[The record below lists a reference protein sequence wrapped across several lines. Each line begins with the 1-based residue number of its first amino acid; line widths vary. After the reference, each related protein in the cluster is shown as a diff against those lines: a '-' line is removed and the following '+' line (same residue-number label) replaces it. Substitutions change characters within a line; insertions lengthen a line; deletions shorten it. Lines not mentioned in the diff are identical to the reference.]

1 MPRWILALG
10 VAGARVVAPEIA
22 DYEVRRELI
31 RARKTT
37 GLARLDRLEAGL
49 TYDPITT
56 AAMRRTAEFWA
67 LVRQAGLPTAAPLA
81 LDADCILAAQASLL
95 GGPEDIVTIG
105 TANVRHVRPTEIER
119 LAGPSAPSSAMPHS
133 EFDLTPRISQRAER
147 RWCMR
152 SSPSTSLARP
162 QCLRLHAQD

>member
-1 MPRWILALG
+1 MARIIVLDAGPLGLASKARGKPDADRCRAWILALG

-56 AAMRRTAEFWA
+56 AAMRRAAESWA

-95 GGPEDIVTIG
+95 GGPGNETG
-105 TANVRHVRPTEIER
+105 TQLVSTVRARR
-119 LAGPSAPSSAMPHS
+119 L
-133 EFDLTPRISQRAER
+133 PRSGADRQ
-147 RWCMR
+147 
-152 SSPSTSLARP
+152 
-162 QCLRLHAQD
+162 

>member
-1 MPRWILALG
+1 MARISVLDAGPLGLASKARGKPDGDRCRAWILALG
-10 VAGARVVAPEIA
+10 VAGARVVVPEIA
-22 DYEVRRELI
+22 DYGVRRELI

-56 AAMRRTAEFWA
+56 AAMRRAAEFWA

-95 GGPEDIVTIG
+95 GGPEDIVTIA
-105 TANVRHVRPTEIER
+105 TANVRHLNRIPNLDVRFWESI
-119 LAGPSAPSSAMPHS
+119 
-133 EFDLTPRISQRAER
+133 
-147 RWCMR
+147 
-152 SSPSTSLARP
+152 TS
-162 QCLRLHAQD
+162 